1 MIVPALVLP
10 RHTCY
15 TCPMTNLGYTAEEP
29 IAAIATAL
37 SPAAI
42 AIVRT
47 SGKGCAA
54 LVAKLFSRP
63 DALRTAQGNS
73 LVYGWIV
80 EKDDAG
86 KVLRRI
92 DEVMLGVYRQPR
104 SFTGEEMVEI
114 YCHGGV
120 AVVQAV
126 LSLLLRSGFRQALR
140 GEFTFRAF
148 INGKA
153 DLTKAE
159 AVREIIDSRTDV
171 SRGKAAG
178 RLAGNLHR
186 SLEAVK
192 QAVTAL
198 LASIEVAVEYPEDE
212 ETIADSF
219 DLVALHRVRDELGVL
234 LDGWKS
240 ERLYQEGAKIVL
252 AGRTNAGKSSLFNAL
267 LREDRSIV
275 SDVEGTTRDYLEN
288 MISFDGIPCRIFDT
302 AGLRQTDDP
311 VEGEGVLRTRSLAE
325 EADLLLYLV
334 DSTKGLTAPDEA
346 FLAGGTGGSHVPAL
360 LVWNKCDKEG
370 ALSLPVGTAAPVSR
384 FKGAVRVSAKTGEGL
399 GELIACVRTL
409 LTGGAGP
416 DGSAAGGTT
425 SGRSAA
431 DMAAGTPADKTS
443 GAALG
448 SERQKEAAAAAYER
462 LTHAA
467 RVAESGELGLD
478 AVVQDLED
486 ALDSLGEITG
496 EVTSDDILESIFSS
510 FCVGK

>member
-1 MIVPALVLP
+1 
-10 RHTCY
+10 
-15 TCPMTNLGYTAEEP
+15 MTNLGYTAEEP
-29 IAAIATAL
+29 VAAIATAL

-47 SGKGCAA
+47 SGTGCIS
-54 LVAKLFSRP
+54 LVSSVFSRP
-63 DALRTAQGNS
+63 KALREAAGNS

-80 EKDDAG
+80 EKDADG

-140 GEFTFRAF
+140 GEFTFRAY

-219 DLVALHRVRDELGVL
+219 DLAALCRVRDELGCL
-234 LDGWKS
+234 IDGWKS

-275 SDVEGTTRDYLEN
+275 SDREGTTRDYLEN

-311 VEGEGVLRTRSLAE
+311 VEGAGLLRTRSLAE
-325 EADLLLYLV
+325 EADLLLYIV
-334 DSTKGLTAPDEA
+334 DSTAGLTAPDEA
-346 FLAGGTGGSHVPAL
+346 FLAGIAGGSGEAAGTGVTAVPVV

-370 ALSLPVGTAAPVSR
+370 SRPLPSGTGSESGTGATASR
-384 FKGAVRVSAKTGEGL
+384 FKGVVRVSAKTGEGL

-409 LTGGAGP
+409 LTGGTA
-416 DGSAAGGTT
+416 AAGT
-425 SGRSAA
+425 A
-431 DMAAGTPADKTS
+431 AAGTPADKTG

-462 LTHAA
+462 LTHAV
-467 RVAESGELGLD
+467 RVARSGELGLD

>member
-1 MIVPALVLP
+1 
-10 RHTCY
+10 
-15 TCPMTNLGYTAEEP
+15 MTNLGYTAEEP
-29 IAAIATAL
+29 VAAIATAL

-47 SGKGCAA
+47 SGTGCIS
-54 LVAKLFSRP
+54 LVSAVFSRP
-63 DALRTAQGNS
+63 KALREAAGNS

-80 EKDDAG
+80 EKDADG
-86 KVLRRI
+86 TVLRRI

-140 GEFTFRAF
+140 GEFTFRAY

-219 DLVALHRVRDELGVL
+219 DLAALCRVRDELGCL
-234 LDGWKS
+234 IDGWKS

-275 SDVEGTTRDYLEN
+275 SDREGTTRDYLEN

-311 VEGEGVLRTRSLAE
+311 VEGAGLLRTRSLAE

-334 DSTKGLTAPDEA
+334 DSTAGLTAPDEA
-346 FLAGGTGGSHVPAL
+346 FLAGGAGDAAGTGVTAVPTVL
-360 LVWNKCDKEG
+360 LWNKCDKEG
-370 ALSLPVGTAAPVSR
+370 SRPLPSGTESESGTGATASR
-384 FKGAVRVSAKTGEGL
+384 FKGVVRVSAKTGEGL

-409 LTGGAGP
+409 LTGGTA
-416 DGSAAGGTT
+416 AAGT
-425 SGRSAA
+425 A
-431 DMAAGTPADKTS
+431 AAGTPADKTG

-462 LTHAA
+462 LTHAV
-467 RVAESGELGLD
+467 RVARSGELGLD

-486 ALDSLGEITG
+486 ALDSLGEIIG

>member
-1 MIVPALVLP
+1 
-10 RHTCY
+10 
-15 TCPMTNLGYTAEEP
+15 MTNLGYTAEEP

-42 AIVRT
+42 GIVRT
-47 SGKGCAA
+47 SGSGCIS
-54 LVAKLFSRP
+54 LVSAVFSRP
-63 DALRTAQGNS
+63 DALRAAAGNS

-80 EKDDAG
+80 EKDAAG

-104 SFTGEEMVEI
+104 SFTGEEMVEV

-120 AVVQAV
+120 AVVQSV

-219 DLVALHRVRDELGVL
+219 DLAALCRVRDELGGL

-275 SDVEGTTRDYLEN
+275 SDREGTTRDYLEN

-334 DSTKGLTAPDEA
+334 DSTAGLTAPDEA
-346 FLAGGTGGSHVPAL
+346 FLAGGAGGATGTGVTAVPAV

-370 ALSLPVGTAAPVSR
+370 SRPLPAESGVPGSR
-384 FKGAVRVSAKTGEGL
+384 VMKAVRVSAKTGEGL

-409 LTGGAGP
+409 LTDGVNEACGTRGAGGAAEG
-416 DGSAAGGTT
+416 AAG
-425 SGRSAA
+425 RQ
-431 DMAAGTPADKTS
+431 DV
-443 GAALG
+443 ALG
-448 SERQKEAAAAAYER
+448 SERQKEAAAA
-462 LTHAA
+462 
-467 RVAESGELGLD
+467 
-478 AVVQDLED
+478 
-486 ALDSLGEITG
+486 
-496 EVTSDDILESIFSS
+496 
-510 FCVGK
+510 